1 MGHLPGYCWRNER
14 EVGVFHSRLGW
25 KFIYNRR
32 GIKEVTMHRQ
42 IFILLLAACLVLLLA
57 GCAPL
62 PDAAE
67 PPQPAADEALEIT
80 PTPDLPAAVEAEQ
93 GAVVGEG
100 EYPLEMSLTSPA
112 FNDEEAIP
120 VEYTCDGEDISPDL
134 DWFGIPEGTASLALI
149 MDDPDAPVGTWV
161 HWVLYNIPAD
171 APGLRRGVH
180 GLGVDGVNS
189 WGRTGYGG
197 PCPPGGTHRYFFK
210 LYALDSMLDLDAG
223 ADKAAVLGVI
233 EGHVLGQAELMG
245 TYSR

>member
-1 MGHLPGYCWRNER
+1 MEGEARAFNWQLGR
-14 EVGVFHSRLGW
+14 E
-25 KFIYNRR
+25 FIYNKG
-32 GIKEVTMHRQ
+32 GIKEVTMHRR
-42 IFILLLAACLVLLLA
+42 IVILLLAACLVLLLA

-67 PPQPAADEALEIT
+67 PPQPAAVEALEIK
-80 PTPDLPAAVEAEQ
+80 PTTALPAAVGVEQ
-93 GAVVGEG
+93 DTVVGEG
-100 EYPLEMSLTSPA
+100 EFPLEMSLTSPA
-112 FNDEEAIP
+112 FNDGESIP
-120 VEYTCDGEDISPDL
+120 VEYTCDGEDVSPDL

-149 MDDPDAPVGTWV
+149 MDDPDAPAGTWV
-161 HWVLYNIPAD
+161 HWVLYNIPVD

-189 WGRTGYGG
+189 WGRSGYGG

-223 ADKAAVLGVI
+223 GDKTAVLGVI